1 MSRNNCSN
9 PKTRPSCLCRK
20 CVGGCYVNTCEK
32 KIVKGGMCRNGVV
45 TECDGFEEKE
55 TN

>member
-1 MSRNNCSN
+1 MPKLPCSN
-9 PKTRPSCLCRK
+9 LKTTKSCLCLK

-45 TECDGFEEKE
+45 TECDEFEEKE
-55 TN
+55 K